1 MIGFSLTQEQ
11 KELKDSVRNFVR
23 KEIMPKTLVLDHKT
37 NPEDCFSWEII
48 GKLSALGLRTFMLP
62 AKESPADALTSI
74 ILLEELAYG
83 DIGIAIALGQTW
95 KVTRLTMKHGTPVQ
109 KEKFLADFY
118 SDTRFLLAIA
128 ITEPDFS
135 SDYILPYGKSGG
147 PGLAANFH
155 GDFWRL
161 NGTKHFIAN
170 GGTASLYAVFAKTKR
185 SKDFRN
191 GTTAFLVPRNS
202 PGFSIGRIHDKSG
215 KRLITNAELIF
226 NNCYVPVENQLGDLH
241 RGYEILTNFFP
252 LSNAY
257 AGAEAIG
264 LARRIYDESV
274 KWAKVR
280 VQGGKPIIGHQSVGV
295 MLSEMKMLIDAS
307 RAYVWQTAWSAET
320 PEYFDPTFI
329 PLANV
334 FTSRM
339 VMRVAELALEIHG
352 GYGMMREMEI
362 EKLFRDAAMCL
373 HSDGANNTLLL
384 KALDF
389 IKKV

>member
-11 KELKDSVRNFVR
+11 KELKDSMRNFVR
-23 KEIMPKTLVLDHKT
+23 KEIMPKTLALDHKVA
-37 NPEDCFSWEII
+37 PRDCFSWEIVE
-48 GKLSALGLRTFMLP
+48 KLSALGLRTFMLP
-62 AKESPADALTSI
+62 EKESPADALTSI

-95 KVTRLTMKHGTPVQ
+95 KVTRLIMRHGTPAQ
-109 KEKFLADFY
+109 KEKFLVDFS
-118 SDTRFLLAIA
+118 SDPRFLLAIA

-135 SDYILPYGKSGG
+135 SDYILPYAQSGG
-147 PGLAANFH
+147 PGLMATRHKNYWH
-155 GDFWRL
+155 L

-170 GGTASLYAVFAKTKR
+170 GGAASLYAVFARTKYA
-185 SKDFRN
+185 KDFRN
-191 GTTAFLVPRNS
+191 GTTAFLVPQNA
-202 PGFSIGRIHDKSG
+202 PGFRIARIHDKSG
-215 KRLITNAELIF
+215 KRLIMNAELIF
-226 NNCYVPVENQLGDLH
+226 DNCTLPPESQFGGFDQ
-241 RGYEILTNFFP
+241 GYKILSGFFP

-280 VQGGKPIIGHQSVGV
+280 VQGGKPIIGHQAVGV

-320 PEYFDPTFI
+320 PEYFDPTFV

-389 IKKV
+389 IKGN

>member
-1 MIGFSLTQEQ
+1 MISFSLTQEQ

-23 KEIMPKTLVLDHKT
+23 KEIMPKTLALDHKT
-37 NPEDCFSWEII
+37 NPRDCFSWKII
-48 GKLSALGLRTFMLP
+48 EKLSALGLRTFMLP
-62 AKESPADALTSI
+62 EKESPADALTSI

-95 KVTRLTMKHGTPVQ
+95 KVFRLIMRHGTPAQ
-109 KEKFLADFY
+109 KEKFLADFS
-118 SDTRFLLAIA
+118 SDSRFLLAIA

-135 SDYILPYGKSGG
+135 SDYILPYEKSNG
-147 PGLAANFH
+147 PALMAKFYGNGWH
-155 GDFWRL
+155 L

-170 GGTASLYAVFAKTKR
+170 GAAASLYAVFARTKR
-185 SKDFRN
+185 AGDFRH
-191 GTTAFLVPRNS
+191 GTTAFLVPQNA
-202 PGFSIGRIHDKSG
+202 PGFKIGRVHDKSG
-215 KRLITNAELIF
+215 KRLIMNAELVF
-226 NNCYVPVENQLGDLH
+226 DNCALPPENRLGGLNH
-241 RGYEILTNFFP
+241 GYEILTGFFP

-280 VQGGKPIIGHQSVGV
+280 IQGGKPIIRHQAVGV
-295 MLSEMKMLIDAS
+295 MLSEMKMMIDAS
-307 RAYVWQTAWSAET
+307 RAYVWQTAWSSET
-320 PEYFDPTFI
+320 PEDFDPTLV

-384 KALDF
+384 KALEF
-389 IKKV
+389 IKDN